1 MRVKNSARMMSLVLI
16 MGVCAPLLQGCFPV
30 VAAGVVTTA
39 LSVSDRRTTGT
50 QVEDQSIELKA
61 DSRIRERFGS
71 RVSAGTVSF
80 NRRVL
85 VYGQAPDLATKQEIG
100 RIVAAVPNVREII
113 NEVEIAGTQG
123 LGTASGDALITTR
136 VKTSLVDS
144 KDLQANAIKVVTER
158 GVVYLMGLVTEREAS
173 RAAQIAAGVSGV
185 VKVVKVFEPISEA
198 QLAEINRQAQK
209 NQAGTPQ

>member
-1 MRVKNSARMMSLVLI
+1 
-16 MGVCAPLLQGCFPV
+16 
-30 VAAGVVTTA
+30 
-39 LSVSDRRTTGT
+39 
-50 QVEDQSIELKA
+50 
-61 DSRIRERFGS
+61 
-71 RVSAGTVSF
+71 
-80 NRRVL
+80 
-85 VYGQAPDLATKQEIG
+85 
-100 RIVAAVPNVREII
+100 
-113 NEVEIAGTQG
+113 

>member
-1 MRVKNSARMMSLVLI
+1 
-16 MGVCAPLLQGCFPV
+16 
-30 VAAGVVTTA
+30 
-39 LSVSDRRTTGT
+39 
-50 QVEDQSIELKA
+50 
-61 DSRIRERFGS
+61 
-71 RVSAGTVSF
+71 
-80 NRRVL
+80 
-85 VYGQAPDLATKQEIG
+85 
-100 RIVAAVPNVREII
+100 
-113 NEVEIAGTQG
+113 
-123 LGTASGDALITTR
+123 
-136 VKTSLVDS
+136 VDS